1 MFKKISSIFFDV
13 IIIFA
18 IFITYIVYK
27 DTISL
32 FEYSISGPIANVFLI
47 GVSVTLMTLGERY
60 DLFCLQLLITNLN
73 IICSCFKKEKNVL
86 NDLYLVTNY
95 ELCKRDIV
103 LTILCQDYNTNEY
116 MKKIRKCF
124 RSG

>member
-1 MFKKISSIFFDV
+1 MLKKISSIFFDV

-73 IICSCFKKEKNVL
+73 IICSCFKKKKNVL

>member
-1 MFKKISSIFFDV
+1 
-13 IIIFA
+13 
-18 IFITYIVYK
+18 
-27 DTISL
+27 
-32 FEYSISGPIANVFLI
+32 
-47 GVSVTLMTLGERY
+47 MTLGERY

-73 IICSCFKKEKNVL
+73 IICSCFKKKKNVL

>member
-1 MFKKISSIFFDV
+1 MLKKISSIFFDV

>member
-116 MKKIRKCF
+116 M
-124 RSG
+124 

>member
-1 MFKKISSIFFDV
+1 MLKKISSVFFDV

-73 IICSCFKKEKNVL
+73 IICSCFKKKKNVL